1 MLVLLPADS
10 HCSPCPLSIT
20 AVVPEV
26 VLDTGPGQ
34 EYHRA
39 RLVVQ
44 VGVGIVREAG
54 VVFLQSEAVSV
65 VIPWTGGRSWGNC
78 GAVSSLQGAALATL
92 QS

>member
-10 HCSPCPLSIT
+10 HCSPRPLSIT

-26 VLDTGPGQ
+26 VLDTGPGK

-54 VVFLQSEAVSV
+54 VVFLQSEAVPV
-65 VIPWTGGRSWGNC
+65 VVPRTGGGGRGHC
-78 GAVSSLQGAALATL
+78 GAVSPLQGAALATL
-92 QS
+92 